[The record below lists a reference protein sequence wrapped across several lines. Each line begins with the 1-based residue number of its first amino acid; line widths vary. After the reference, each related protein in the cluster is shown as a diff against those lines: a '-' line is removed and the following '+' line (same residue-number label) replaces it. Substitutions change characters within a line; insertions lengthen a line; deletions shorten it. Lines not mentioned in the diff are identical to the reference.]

1 MEIIVHAAN
10 NRWAL
15 APVFATTNLGTAIK
29 AVPLFDNVTAQND
42 SRREQ
47 LPLDTFTVSARRK
60 SNGDCISKV
69 DVVRRWAIHRL
80 ELW

>member
-1 MEIIVHAAN
+1 MEVIVRAAN
-10 NRWAL
+10 SRAF

-29 AVPLFDNVTAQND
+29 AVPLFDNVTGQNE

-47 LPLDTFTVSARRK
+47 LPLDKFTVSARRK